1 MITKKIF
8 KNVILTLFAL
18 NAAVFMLVIVEE
30 ILYPI
35 NINEDISFTWVDVAA
50 AIAGIVITFSYTSSL
65 FLLYKF
71 KAIGKKLFVTSFIL
85 LLIIFLFSGEYWVC
99 ENYSSLTPI
108 ITIVDL
114 LCYVVAGMILSILYF
129 TSIKKEFK

>member
-1 MITKKIF
+1 MVTKKIF

-18 NAAVFMLVIVEE
+18 NATVMMLTIVEE

-35 NINEDISFTWVDVAA
+35 NDINEDISFTLLDVAT
-50 AIAGIVITFSYTSSL
+50 IIIGLSYYLSL

-85 LLIIFLFSGEYWVC
+85 LFITLLFSVDYWFC
-99 ENYSSLTPI
+99 DNYTSLSPI
-108 ITIVDL
+108 ITIVVL
-114 LCYVVAGMILSILYF
+114 LCYVVAGMIVSILYF
-129 TSIKKEFK
+129 TSIKKEFE

>member
-1 MITKKIF
+1 MVTKKIF

-18 NAAVFMLVIVEE
+18 NATVMMLAIVEE

-35 NINEDISFTWVDVAA
+35 NDINEDISFTLLDVAA
-50 AIAGIVITFSYTSSL
+50 IIIGFSYFLSL

>member
-1 MITKKIF
+1 MVTKKIF

-18 NAAVFMLVIVEE
+18 NATVMMLVIVEE

-35 NINEDISFTWVDVAA
+35 NEDISFTWVDVA
-50 AIAGIVITFSYTSSL
+50 GIIITFSYILSL

-85 LLIIFLFSGEYWVC
+85 LIIIFLFSGEYWVC
-99 ENYSSLTPI
+99 ENYSSLSTI

-114 LCYVVAGMILSILYF
+114 LCYVVVGMIVSILYF
-129 TSIKKEFK
+129 TSIKKEFE

>member
-1 MITKKIF
+1 MVTKKIF

-18 NAAVFMLVIVEE
+18 NATVMMLVIVEE

-35 NINEDISFTWVDVAA
+35 NKDISFTWVDVA
-50 AIAGIVITFSYTSSL
+50 GIIITFSYILSL

-85 LLIIFLFSGEYWVC
+85 LIIIFLFSGEYWVC
-99 ENYSSLTPI
+99 ENYSSLSTI

-114 LCYVVAGMILSILYF
+114 LCYVVVGMILSILYF
-129 TSIKKEFK
+129 TSIKKEFE

>member
-1 MITKKIF
+1 MVTKKIF

-18 NAAVFMLVIVEE
+18 NATVMMLVIVEE

-35 NINEDISFTWVDVAA
+35 NEDISFTWVDVA
-50 AIAGIVITFSYTSSL
+50 GIIITFSYILSL

-85 LLIIFLFSGEYWVC
+85 LLIILLFSGEYWVC
-99 ENYSSLTPI
+99 ENYSSLSTI

-114 LCYVVAGMILSILYF
+114 LCYVVVGMIVSILYF
-129 TSIKKEFK
+129 TSIKKEFE

>member
-1 MITKKIF
+1 MVTKKIF

-18 NAAVFMLVIVEE
+18 NATVMMLAIVEE

-35 NINEDISFTWVDVAA
+35 NDINEDISFTLLDVAA
-50 AIAGIVITFSYTSSL
+50 IIIGFSYFLSL

-85 LLIIFLFSGEYWVC
+85 LLIILLFSGEYWVC
-99 ENYSSLTPI
+99 ENYSSLSTI

-114 LCYVVAGMILSILYF
+114 LCYVVVGMIVSILYF
-129 TSIKKEFK
+129 TSIKKEFE

>member
-1 MITKKIF
+1 MVTKKIF

-18 NAAVFMLVIVEE
+18 NATVMMLVIVEE

-35 NINEDISFTWVDVAA
+35 NEDISFTWVDVA
-50 AIAGIVITFSYTSSL
+50 GIIITFSYILSL

-85 LLIIFLFSGEYWVC
+85 LLIILLFSGEYWVC
-99 ENYSSLTPI
+99 ENYSSLSTI

-114 LCYVVAGMILSILYF
+114 LCYVVAGMIVSILYF
-129 TSIKKEFK
+129 TSIKKEFE

>member
-1 MITKKIF
+1 MVTKKIF

-18 NAAVFMLVIVEE
+18 NATVMMLVIVEE

-35 NINEDISFTWVDVAA
+35 NEDISFTWVDVA
-50 AIAGIVITFSYTSSL
+50 GIIITFSYILSL

-85 LLIIFLFSGEYWVC
+85 LFIILLFSGDYWVC
-99 ENYSSLTPI
+99 DNYSSLSPI

-114 LCYVVAGMILSILYF
+114 LCYVVVGMILSILYF
-129 TSIKKEFK
+129 TSIKKEFE

>member
-1 MITKKIF
+1 MVTKKIF

-18 NAAVFMLVIVEE
+18 NAAVMMLVIVEE

-35 NINEDISFTWVDVAA
+35 NEDISFTWVDVA
-50 AIAGIVITFSYTSSL
+50 GIIITFSYILSL

-85 LLIIFLFSGEYWVC
+85 LIIIFLFSGEYWVC
-99 ENYSSLTPI
+99 ENYSSLSTI

-114 LCYVVAGMILSILYF
+114 LCYVVVGMILSILYF
-129 TSIKKEFK
+129 TSIKKEFE

>member
-1 MITKKIF
+1 MVTKKIF

-18 NAAVFMLVIVEE
+18 NATVMMLVIVEE

-35 NINEDISFTWVDVAA
+35 NEDISFTWVDVA
-50 AIAGIVITFSYTSSL
+50 GIIITFSYFLSL

-99 ENYSSLTPI
+99 ENYSSLSTI

-114 LCYVVAGMILSILYF
+114 LCYVVVGMILSILYF
-129 TSIKKEFK
+129 TSIKKEFE

>member
-1 MITKKIF
+1 MVTKKIF

-18 NAAVFMLVIVEE
+18 NATVMMLVIVEE

-35 NINEDISFTWVDVAA
+35 NEDISFTWVDVA
-50 AIAGIVITFSYTSSL
+50 GIIITFSYFLSL

-85 LLIIFLFSGEYWVC
+85 LIIIFLFSGEYWVC
-99 ENYSSLTPI
+99 ENYSSLSTI

-114 LCYVVAGMILSILYF
+114 LCYVVVGMILSILYF
-129 TSIKKEFK
+129 TSIKKEFE

>member
-1 MITKKIF
+1 MVTKKIF

-18 NAAVFMLVIVEE
+18 NATVMMLVIVEE

-35 NINEDISFTWVDVAA
+35 NEDISFTLLDVAA
-50 AIAGIVITFSYTSSL
+50 IIIGFSYFLSL

-85 LLIIFLFSGEYWVC
+85 LIIIFLFSGEYCVC
-99 ENYSSLTPI
+99 ENYSSLSTI

-114 LCYVVAGMILSILYF
+114 LCYVVVGMILSILYF
-129 TSIKKEFK
+129 TSIKKEFE

>member
-1 MITKKIF
+1 MVTKKIF

-35 NINEDISFTWVDVAA
+35 NINEDISFTWVDVA
-50 AIAGIVITFSYTSSL
+50 GIVITFSYTSSL

-85 LLIIFLFSGEYWVC
+85 LIIIFLFSGEYWVC
-99 ENYSSLTPI
+99 ENYSSLSTI

-114 LCYVVAGMILSILYF
+114 LCYVVVGMILSILYF
-129 TSIKKEFK
+129 TSIKKEFE

>member
-1 MITKKIF
+1 MVTKKIF

-18 NAAVFMLVIVEE
+18 NATVMMLVIVEE

-35 NINEDISFTWVDVAA
+35 NEDISFTWVDVA
-50 AIAGIVITFSYTSSL
+50 GIIITFSYILSL

-85 LLIIFLFSGEYWVC
+85 LIIIFLFSGEYWVC
-99 ENYSSLTPI
+99 ENYSSLSTI

-114 LCYVVAGMILSILYF
+114 LCYVVVGMILSILYF

>member
-35 NINEDISFTWVDVAA
+35 NINEDISFTWVDVA
-50 AIAGIVITFSYTSSL
+50 GIVITFSYTSSL

-85 LLIIFLFSGEYWVC
+85 LFIILLFSGDYWVC
-99 ENYSSLTPI
+99 DNYSSLSPI

-114 LCYVVAGMILSILYF
+114 LCYVVAGMIVSILYF
-129 TSIKKEFK
+129 TSIKKEFE

>member
-1 MITKKIF
+1 MVTKKIF

-18 NAAVFMLVIVEE
+18 NATVMMLVIVEE

-35 NINEDISFTWVDVAA
+35 NEDISFTWVDVA
-50 AIAGIVITFSYTSSL
+50 GIIITFSYILSL

-99 ENYSSLTPI
+99 ENYSSLSTI

-114 LCYVVAGMILSILYF
+114 LCYVVVGMILSILYF
-129 TSIKKEFK
+129 TSIKKEFE

>member
-35 NINEDISFTWVDVAA
+35 NINEDISFTWVDV
-50 AIAGIVITFSYTSSL
+50 AGIVITFSYTSSL

>member
-1 MITKKIF
+1 MVTKKIF

-18 NAAVFMLVIVEE
+18 NATVMMLVIVEE

-35 NINEDISFTWVDVAA
+35 NEDISFTWVDVA
-50 AIAGIVITFSYTSSL
+50 GIIITFSYILSL

-85 LLIIFLFSGEYWVC
+85 LIIIFLFSGEYWVC
-99 ENYSSLTPI
+99 ENYSSLSTI

-114 LCYVVAGMILSILYF
+114 LCYVVVGMILSILYF
-129 TSIKKEFK
+129 TSIKKEFE

>member
-35 NINEDISFTWVDVAA
+35 NINEDISFTWVDVA
-50 AIAGIVITFSYTSSL
+50 GIVITFSYTSSL

-85 LLIIFLFSGEYWVC
+85 LFIILLFSGDYWVC
-99 ENYSSLTPI
+99 DNYSSLSPI

>member
-35 NINEDISFTWVDVAA
+35 NINEDISFTWVDVA
-50 AIAGIVITFSYTSSL
+50 GIVITFSYTSSL

-71 KAIGKKLFVTSFIL
+71 KAIGKKLFVTD
-85 LLIIFLFSGEYWVC
+85 
-99 ENYSSLTPI
+99 N
-108 ITIVDL
+108 
-114 LCYVVAGMILSILYF
+114 
-129 TSIKKEFK
+129 